1 MKRIFLDT
9 NVILD
14 LILEREGAE
23 DAASV
28 LQLGENGEVDLEVS
42 FLTMANAAYIARKGH
57 TQEQLYSIIADLSA
71 LLKTLPMDEYQLR
84 QALLHPATDFEDMLQ
99 YQCAMANHCDIIL
112 TRNCKHFEFA
122 QIPVLTPSDYLSQI
136 MDQNS

>member
-1 MKRIFLDT
+1 
-9 NVILD
+9 
-14 LILEREGAE
+14 
-23 DAASV
+23 
-28 LQLGENGEVDLEVS
+28 
-42 FLTMANAAYIARKGH
+42 
-57 TQEQLYSIIADLSA
+57 
-71 LLKTLPMDEYQLR
+71 MDEYQLR

-112 TRNCKHFEFA
+112 TRNCKHFDFA